1 MVEICSKAEIAATVH
16 RPALFYLILSTHFLS
31 SPHETVGGEKT
42 KNDNLFVT
50 NIITFNPT
58 YTVEN

>member
-1 MVEICSKAEIAATVH
+1 MVKMCLKAEITATVH
-16 RPALFYLILSTHFLS
+16 RPDMFYLILSTHFLS
-31 SPHETVGGEKT
+31 SPPETVGGEKT
-42 KNDNLFVT
+42 KNVNLFVT